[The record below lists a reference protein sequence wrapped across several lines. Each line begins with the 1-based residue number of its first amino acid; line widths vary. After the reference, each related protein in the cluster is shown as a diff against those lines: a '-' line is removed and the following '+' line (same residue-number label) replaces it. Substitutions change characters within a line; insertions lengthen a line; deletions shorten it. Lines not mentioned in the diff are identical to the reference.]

1 MLNIIK
7 KKAGGKLNRA
17 EMAAILKALDA
28 SQAIINFFMN
38 GIIINANKNLLNT
51 MGYALDEIKGQHHRI
66 FVDETF
72 ARSSEYAEFW
82 NALNRGEFQAK
93 EYKRYGKDGKEV
105 WIQASYNPICDPD
118 GHIIKVVKYAT
129 DITRQ
134 VKNREET
141 DRVGGLVDNNM
152 SQILNSVGDASEK
165 ATTVASATTQTI
177 QTVQTVAAAVEEF
190 QAASQEIAR
199 NMELSQAEV
208 LKAAQEAENVD
219 QSAKKLADAAAAM
232 GNITE
237 VISDIA
243 SQINLLALN
252 ASIESARAGEAGR
265 GFAVVANEVKSLAT
279 QVATATESI
288 ESEIG
293 QMQNIS
299 DDVVKRLDHIRSSVN
314 SVENSVTTVSSAVEE
329 QASASREITQNMHLA
344 ASAVDEIS
352 SGINSIS
359 DVVSGVNKLA
369 HEGTEIY
376 QNLRKIKN

>member
-1 MLNIIK
+1 
-7 KKAGGKLNRA
+7 
-17 EMAAILKALDA
+17 MAAILKALDA